1 MSGYQTKDANGN
13 PTPEPEVVKAV
24 LAQVEKLGENTKA
37 NYDELRKN
45 HESLKK
51 LVDEK
56 GTSMDAETKAQITK
70 LSEDITVR
78 QNAIDKKVA
87 EAQATIK
94 VDIDAKLTELAT
106 KRIDAIETA
115 IKRLPKENPSSSAAD
130 TLTETKQFVINAAAN
145 KNKGD
150 KAITPEEIDAMEF
163 NVDEYKAYTKAF
175 RSFLRRDER
184 MNISTTPEHLKA
196 LSVGIDPDGG
206 YTVTPAMSNR
216 MIKRIYEADPIR
228 QLAATESITT
238 GALEWMVD
246 FDEAGWGWEAE
257 TIAGGETATPQ
268 LFKKRI
274 PVHVMYAKPRASQ
287 TLLEDSGI
295 NIENWLSDK
304 VSNRF
309 LRGEGA
315 AFVNGDGVGKPRGFT
330 TYGNYTTA
338 GVDEWGKV
346 EQINMKHA
354 TNITADGFIAVKYA
368 LIEAYLQRG
377 TWVMNRLTVAETMY
391 LKDGVGNYLW
401 KPGFAEDKYATI
413 LNLPVRM
420 STTMPLHGV
429 AGRLP
434 VALADWAEAYMIV
447 DRLGITIQRDPF
459 TVKPMIEFYT
469 RKRVGADCVNY
480 QAIKLGVMAV

>member
-1 MSGYQTKDANGN
+1 MYEKKDGEGN
-13 PTPEPEVVKAV
+13 STNEPEVVKAV
-24 LAQVEKLGENTKA
+24 QAEIAKLGENTKA
-37 NYDELRKN
+37 NYDELRKA

-78 QNAIDKKVA
+78 QDAIDKKMA

-94 VDIDAKLTELAT
+94 VEIDTKMNEMAT

-115 IKRLPKENPSSSAAD
+115 LKRLPKESPSVSAAD
-130 TLTETKQFVINAAAN
+130 MERETKQFVIDAAAVR
-145 KNKGD
+145 NKGD
-150 KAITPEEIDAMEF
+150 NAITPEEIDKMEF
-163 NVDEYKAYTKAF
+163 NVDEYKAYTKSF

-184 MNISTTPEHLKA
+184 LNVSMVPEHLKA

-216 MIKRIYEADPIR
+216 IVKRLYEADPIR

-246 FDEAGWGWEAE
+246 YGDAGWGWEGETETGAE
-257 TIAGGETATPQ
+257 TTTPTWG
-268 LFKKRI
+268 KKRI
-274 PVHVMYAKPRASQ
+274 SVHVMYAKPRASQ

-295 NIENWLSDK
+295 NIENWLADK

-309 LRGEGA
+309 MRGEGA
-315 AFVNGDGVGKPRGFT
+315 AFVTGNGVGKPRGFA
-330 TYGNYTTA
+330 TYATYTTA
-338 GVDEWGKV
+338 GTDEWGKV

-354 TNITADGFIAVKYA
+354 TDITADGFIAVKYS
-368 LIEAYLQRG
+368 LIEQYLMRG
-377 TWVMNRLTVAETMY
+377 TWVMNRLTVAEAMY
-391 LKDGVGNYLW
+391 LKDGMGNYLW
-401 KPGFAEDKYATI
+401 KPGFADDKAATI
-413 LNLPVRM
+413 LGLPVRM
-420 STTMPLHGV
+420 STTMPLMGV
-429 AGRLP
+429 ASRLP
-434 VALADWAEAYMIV
+434 VALADWTEAYMVV

-459 TVKPMIEFYT
+459 TSKPMVEFYT
-469 RKRVGADCVNY
+469 RKRVGGDVINF
-480 QAIKLGVMAV
+480 QAIKIGKMAV

>member
-1 MSGYQTKDANGN
+1 MYSKKDADGTGTQ
-13 PTPEPEVVKAV
+13 TPEPEVVKQV
-24 LAQVEKLGENTKA
+24 QVEIAKLGENTKA
-37 NYDELRKN
+37 NYDELRKA

-56 GTSMDAETKAQITK
+56 GDSMDAETKGQITK
-70 LSEDITVR
+70 LSEDITTR
-78 QNAIDKKVA
+78 QDAIDK
-87 EAQATIK
+87 TIADTK
-94 VDIDAKLTELAT
+94 TAITTDIDTKLTELAT

-115 IKRLPKENPSSSAAD
+115 IGRLPKENPSASAAD
-130 TLTETKQFVINAAAN
+130 MVKETKQFVIDAMAN
-145 KNKGD
+145 RNKGD

-175 RSFLRRDER
+175 RGFLRRDER
-184 MNISTTPEHLKA
+184 MNISAVPEHLKA

-216 MIKRIYEADPIR
+216 IVKRLYEADPIR
-228 QLAATESITT
+228 ELSASESITT

-246 FDEAGWGWEAE
+246 YDEAGWGWEAE
-257 TIAGGETATPQ
+257 TIAGGETTTPQ
-268 LFKKRI
+268 LYKKRI

-295 NIENWLSDK
+295 NIENWLADK

-309 LRGEGA
+309 MRGEGA
-315 AFVNGDGVGKPRGFT
+315 AFVNGDGVGKPRGFL
-330 TYGNYTTA
+330 TYANYTAA

-354 TNITADGFIAVKYA
+354 TDITADGFIAVKYS
-368 LIEAYLQRG
+368 LVEQYLNRG

-391 LKDGVGNYLW
+391 LKDGMGNYLW
-401 KPGFAEDKYATI
+401 KPGFDTDKNSTI
-413 LNLPVRM
+413 LGLPVRM
-420 STTMPLHGV
+420 STTMPVMGV
-429 AGRLP
+429 AGREP
-434 VALADWAEAYMIV
+434 VALADWAEAYMVV

-469 RKRVGADCVNY
+469 RKRVGGDVINY
-480 QAIKLGVMAV
+480 QAIKLGTMAV

>member
-1 MSGYQTKDANGN
+1 MYERKDADGN
-13 PTPEPEVVKAV
+13 PTNEPEVVKAV
-24 LAQVEKLGENTKA
+24 QAEIAKLGENTKA
-37 NYDELRKN
+37 NYDELRKA
-45 HESLKK
+45 HDSLKK

-56 GTSMDAETKAQITK
+56 GTSMDGETKAQITK
-70 LSEDITVR
+70 LSEDVTVR
-78 QNAIDKKVA
+78 QDAIDKKVA
-87 EAQATIK
+87 EAQTAIK
-94 VDIDAKLTELAT
+94 AEIDTKMNEMAT

-115 IKRLPKENPSSSAAD
+115 LKRLPNEMPGAKQGAD
-130 TLTETKQFVINAAAN
+130 ELKAETRQFVIDAAAVR
-145 KNKGD
+145 NKGD
-150 KAITPEEIDAMEF
+150 KAITPEDIDKMEF
-163 NVDEYKAYTKAF
+163 NVEEYNLYTKAY

-184 MNISTTPEHLKA
+184 LIISANPEHLKA

-216 MIKRIYEADPIR
+216 IIKRIYEADPIR

-246 FDEAGWGWEAE
+246 YGQAGFGWEAE
-257 TIAGGETATPQ
+257 TEAGGETTTPN
-268 LFKKRI
+268 FRKKRI

-295 NIENWLSDK
+295 NIENWLADK

-309 LRGEGA
+309 MRGEGA
-315 AFVNGDGVGKPRGFT
+315 AFVNGDGVGKPRGFL
-330 TYGNYTTA
+330 TYSNYTTA

-354 TNITADGFIAVKYA
+354 TDITADGFIAVKYA
-368 LIEAYLQRG
+368 LIEDYLNRG

-391 LKDGVGNYLW
+391 LKDGMGNYLW
-401 KPGFAEDKYATI
+401 KPGFADDKTSTI

-420 STTMPLHGV
+420 STTMPLMGV
-429 AGRLP
+429 ASRLP
-434 VALADWAEAYMIV
+434 VALADWAEAYMVV

-459 TVKPMIEFYT
+459 TQKPMVEFYT
-469 RKRVGADCVNY
+469 RKRVGADVINY
-480 QAIKLGVMAV
+480 QAVKLGTMAV